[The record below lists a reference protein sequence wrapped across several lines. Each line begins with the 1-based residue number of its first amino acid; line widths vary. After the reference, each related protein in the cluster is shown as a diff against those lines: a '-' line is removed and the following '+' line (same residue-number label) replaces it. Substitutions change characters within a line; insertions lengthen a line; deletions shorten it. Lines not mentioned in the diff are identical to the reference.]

1 MRDSTTQSS
10 GGPRGLTRTQPGCSM
25 HIIPGNRSVTLN
37 SRMPATKVIKQ
48 SRVEASRKTVERT
61 KPVKVKAVN
70 GAQLELRVPSV
81 RKSRASSCPRCPQRD
96 RCEEGSTG
104 VMRTAL
110 KLGCERRSRSSST
123 AHRNNPDCR
132 KAQRSA
138 NVNQKCQKMSA
149 CQREQRAVR
158 VEAKHAIQSHKA
170 FTVIPPNPK
179 KRREIQRKAEAEL
192 AALEELRLS
201 RAMAY
206 VSINPS
212 SVGQT
217 EDRQEMWGGCMSLE
231 EVRSKQQQEMMK
243 AKRKQKPIRTQV
255 LEEKPVLEI

>member
-212 SVGQT
+212 SVG
-217 EDRQEMWGGCMSLE
+217 GCMSLE

>member
-1 MRDSTTQSS
+1 
-10 GGPRGLTRTQPGCSM
+10 
-25 HIIPGNRSVTLN
+25 
-37 SRMPATKVIKQ
+37 MPATKVIKQ

-110 KLGCERRSRSSST
+110 KPGCERRSRSSST

-138 NVNQKCQKMSA
+138 NVNQKCQKMGA

-212 SVGQT
+212 SVG
-217 EDRQEMWGGCMSLE
+217 GCMSLE